1 MKGKRRKI
9 LFAVCVIV
17 AGIAIGYLIL
27 YYTRLAKNE
36 KKYEEVKKEVVKEEV
51 KEEQQQGD
59 TYTSP
64 IDFAKLQE
72 QNPDVYAW
80 IEIPGTNVNY
90 PILQH
95 PTDDVYYLDHTIDG
109 TAGLPGSIYTE
120 SCNYKDFS
128 DFNTVIYGHDM
139 RDGTMFKDLHKY
151 EDAEFLKEH
160 PEVIIYTPEKK
171 FVYRIFAAVVYSDMH
186 IMEGYNFLLESE
198 RQAFLDSIYESRD
211 MRNSIDESVEVTP
224 ENRIITLS
232 TCIGNEAD
240 HRFLV
245 GAVLV
250 DE

>member
-1 MKGKRRKI
+1 MKGKGRKI

-80 IEIPGTNVNY
+80 IDIPGTNVNY

-128 DFNTVIYGHDM
+128 DFNTVIYDM
-139 RDGTMFKDLHKY
+139 IC
-151 EDAEFLKEH
+151 A
-160 PEVIIYTPEKK
+160 
-171 FVYRIFAAVVYSDMH
+171 
-186 IMEGYNFLLESE
+186 MERCSK
-198 RQAFLDSIYESRD
+198 IC
-211 MRNSIDESVEVTP
+211 I
-224 ENRIITLS
+224 S
-232 TCIGNEAD
+232 T
-240 HRFLV
+240 RMQSF
-245 GAVLV
+245 
-250 DE
+250 

>member
-1 MKGKRRKI
+1 MEGKGRKI
-9 LFAVCVIV
+9 LFAICVIV

-27 YYTRLAKNE
+27 YYTKLVKNE
-36 KKYEEVKKEVVKEEV
+36 KKYDEVVKEVVKEEV
-51 KEEQQQGD
+51 KKEPQED
-59 TYTSP
+59 AYTSP
-64 IDFAKLQE
+64 IDFKKLQE

-211 MRNSIDESVEVTP
+211 MRTQLMKVWRLRQKIESSHLVHVLETKQ
-224 ENRIITLS
+224 T
-232 TCIGNEAD
+232 TD
-240 HRFLV
+240 FL
-245 GAVLV
+245 
-250 DE
+250 

>member
-1 MKGKRRKI
+1 MKGKGRKI

-109 TAGLPGSIYTE
+109 TAGLPGSISVSYT
-120 SCNYKDFS
+120 
-128 DFNTVIYGHDM
+128 H
-139 RDGTMFKDLHKY
+139 L
-151 EDAEFLKEH
+151 
-160 PEVIIYTPEKK
+160 
-171 FVYRIFAAVVYSDMH
+171 
-186 IMEGYNFLLESE
+186 
-198 RQAFLDSIYESRD
+198 
-211 MRNSIDESVEVTP
+211 
-224 ENRIITLS
+224 TLP
-232 TCIGNEAD
+232 TIL
-240 HRFLV
+240 RV
-245 GAVLV
+245 
-250 DE
+250 

>member
-1 MKGKRRKI
+1 MKGKGRKI
-9 LFAVCVIV
+9 LFAICVIV

-27 YYTRLAKNE
+27 YYTKLVKNE
-36 KKYEEVKKEVVKEEV
+36 KKYDEVVKEVVKEEV
-51 KEEQQQGD
+51 KKEPQED
-59 TYTSP
+59 AYTSP
-64 IDFAKLQE
+64 IDFKKLQE

-90 PILQH
+90 PIMRH
-95 PTDDVYYLDHTIDG
+95 PTDDAYYLDHTIDG

-120 SCNYKDFS
+120 NYNNKEFT

-151 EDAEFLKEH
+151 EDEEFLKEH
-160 PEVIIYTPEKK
+160 PEVVIYTPEKK